1 VETAAEYWIKAVS
14 VAEEFLPAGSS
25 IISQKGRIAI
35 DNREWRSANR
45 KPQNMPLVVL
55 VDHDTASASE
65 VVAGALQDN
74 DRALIMGQT
83 TFGKGLVQ
91 NVVGL
96 PMGSG
101 LTITTAR
108 YYTPSGRSIQRT
120 YSGTGMYDYYNHRT
134 GIGAEN
140 ERAEAHTL
148 TNRPVFGGNGIAPDE
163 IFEDEKFDKRK
174 AALLDPIFFFVRD
187 YVNRGSS
194 VGSISM
200 RDQIRQSIIFGSP
213 LPGQDELVSKFG
225 EFTKAAKFNI
235 SDEAMQKDLPFL
247 TRRLNYEIAL
257 AAFGPEAAKKM
268 QITADREIQSAIQ
281 ALPKGGNA
289 C

>member
-1 VETAAEYWIKAVS
+1 LDLRGNSGGILDQAVS

-101 LTITTAR
+101 LT
-108 YYTPSGRSIQRT
+108 
-120 YSGTGMYDYYNHRT
+120 
-134 GIGAEN
+134 
-140 ERAEAHTL
+140 
-148 TNRPVFGGNGIAPDE
+148 
-163 IFEDEKFDKRK
+163 
-174 AALLDPIFFFVRD
+174 
-187 YVNRGSS
+187 
-194 VGSISM
+194 
-200 RDQIRQSIIFGSP
+200 
-213 LPGQDELVSKFG
+213 
-225 EFTKAAKFNI
+225 
-235 SDEAMQKDLPFL
+235 
-247 TRRLNYEIAL
+247 
-257 AAFGPEAAKKM
+257 
-268 QITADREIQSAIQ
+268 
-281 ALPKGGNA
+281 
-289 C
+289 